1 MATKMLRIRSKTLQL
16 SKELGEVNKLHL
28 KNYSY
33 SQIKP
38 LINRC
43 NKNYNYVRWKDI
55 ELALIQNPLLQ
66 VTVGNKD
73 LEQIHFKTERN

>member
-1 MATKMLRIRSKTLQL
+1 MAMKKLTNRSKTLQL
-16 SKELGEVNKLHL
+16 SKELGEVNIPHV

-43 NKNYNYVRWKDI
+43 NKNYNHVRWKDI
-55 ELALIQNPLLQ
+55 ELALIQNPPLQ
-66 VTVGNKD
+66 VMVGNKY
-73 LEQIHFKTERN
+73 LEQIQFKTESP